1 MSLFHHPTQTTSKQI
16 SIGSTPS
23 SFRCVHRISSRSHIS
38 GGEGGICL
46 CILIICIFFMQLCLE
61 VWGTDYNRI
70 KETCIFAE
78 RLGYFGFYYGEAL
91 ADIDLDCWTVI
102 SSLIPLTNEIK
113 LGPVITYLYPQYRSI
128 ALLAKQ
134 AATFQ
139 EMSNGR
145 LEFRTG
151 AGATLQY
158 AIQWWHPY
166 GINYPKES
174 ERVSMLEEG
183 IQILKMLWNQ
193 QDSDLNKRQST
204 LSTVRYNGKY
214 FKINGASPFKLE
226 SSNTNTRKRIPIT
239 ISGKRKHM
247 LNLAARFA
255 DIWEAS
261 YLSPQEFSKLN
272 VEFERMHQRPSNEV
286 ENTSNSDNTNRTRTV
301 TSKSIELDVIIAK
314 SDSDL
319 EYKKK
324 IFAMER
330 GPNVY
335 EQILKHG
342 LIGTPEKVAARVK
355 EYTDAGIN
363 QFFLAFQNPFDLKA
377 LELFMD
383 TIG

>member
-1 MSLFHHPTQTTSKQI
+1 MSLFHLPTRPTPI
-16 SIGSTPS
+16 RNSIGG
-23 SFRCVHRISSRSHIS
+23 SHLVS
-38 GGEGGICL
+38 GMSIEFVLTLTYQEGGGVCL
-46 CILIICIFFMQLCLE
+46 CILIISILCMQVCLE
-61 VWGTDYNRI
+61 IWGTDYNKI

-78 RLGYFGFYYGEAL
+78 QLGYYGFYYGEAL

-102 SSLIPLTNEIK
+102 SNLIPLTNKIK

-139 EMSNGR
+139 EISNGR
-145 LEFRTG
+145 LGFRTG

-166 GINYPKES
+166 GIVYPKEA
-174 ERVSMLEEG
+174 ERVLMLEEG
-183 IQILKMLWNQ
+183 LQVLKMLWNQ
-193 QDSDLNKRQST
+193 QDSNVNKRPTT
-204 LSTVRYNGKY
+204 LSSVHYNGKY
-214 FKINGASPFKLE
+214 FKINGASPFKLD
-226 SSNTNTRKRIPIT
+226 SSDTLTRKRIPIT
-239 ISGKRKHM
+239 ISAKRKHM

-255 DIWEAS
+255 DIWETS
-261 YLSPQEFSKLN
+261 YLSPQEYSKLN
-272 VEFERMHQRPSNEV
+272 VEFEGMHQRLSNEV
-286 ENTSNSDNTNRTRTV
+286 ENTSNSDNSNRTRTI
-301 TSKSIELDVIIAK
+301 TSKSIELDVIIAE

-330 GPNVY
+330 GPGVY
-335 EQILKHG
+335 NQILKHG

-355 EYTDAGIN
+355 EYTDFGIN

-383 TIG
+383 ATE